1 MLKKMWKSI
10 WLRQVTVVVAYAL
23 AYRLLRP
30 YSDADWPI
38 EAGLR
43 FSCLLVAP
51 YRYWPALVV
60 GEFFPEAYGNFQCLD
75 QFGLMWVVLIS
86 IPPIATGMPIVW
98 WCRSRMALFPARRLI
113 NVGALLSCVV
123 VASLTWLLIICAAT
137 ASLRLPPGSHPF
149 KLTILM
155 MVTGLISRY
164 MVILIVIPWVIMAK
178 LEYGSSLR
186 PARLHRLAHSS
197 VLLEAAV
204 LLLPALVMLTW
215 LGLNT
220 VGDARMLCRMG
231 MFLPVVWLT
240 FKHGWRASALGST
253 LAIICINLTLAPHP
267 DPDIFQVQAFIA
279 LIVTCLFALGVRTS
293 VQNQQTQREL
303 RDAKVSLQ
311 IAQHGLY
318 LGELRMRQTSHAL
331 EQVGAT
337 LKQSNSLA
345 QRQLYRLADSVYP
358 LAWREGGLSSAL
370 RVTMARTLDEAGMTY
385 GCEIQ
390 GCTLSQLAPGVQ
402 MALYRLACEAVA
414 YICAQQPCTRMN
426 LYLRSGESHGRRW
439 AVLRLQGFAGHAGIN
454 HQLHGI
460 DEWQHLATML
470 GASCLDI
477 EAMRDH
483 VLIYDGQLHARIA
496 TSGLRITALLHDAS
510 GHAQVQAPAIARVSQ
525 LCVA

>member
-1 MLKKMWKSI
+1 MWKEVWRNN
-10 WLRQVTVVVAYAL
+10 WLHQITVAVICAL
-23 AYRLLRP
+23 ANRLLQP
-30 YSDADWPI
+30 YSNVDWPI
-38 EAGLR
+38 PAGVR
-43 FSCLLVAP
+43 FCCLLVVP
-51 YRYWPALVV
+51 YRYWTALVI
-60 GEFFPEAYGNFQCLD
+60 GEFFPVVYFNIQNID
-75 QFGLMWVVLIS
+75 QFGLMWVILAS
-86 IPPIATGMPIVW
+86 IQSIAIDIPIVW
-98 WCRSRMALFPARRLI
+98 WCRSRMALFPTRQLI
-113 NVGALLSCVV
+113 NVGALLLCVV
-123 VASLTWLLIICAAT
+123 VATLTWILFKCAAV
-137 ASLRLPPGSHPF
+137 AGVHLAPWAPPF
-149 KLTILM
+149 KLTIIK
-155 MVTGLISRY
+155 VVGGFISKY
-164 MVILIVIPWVIMAK
+164 VVNLSLVPWALMAK
-178 LEYGSSLR
+178 LEYGSSSRRTWLR
-186 PARLHRLAHSS
+186 RLAHSP
-197 VLLEAAV
+197 VLLDAAV
-204 LLLPALVMLTW
+204 LLLPTLAALTW

-220 VGDARMLCRMG
+220 TGDIRLVCRVA
-231 MFLPVVWLT
+231 MFLPVIWLT

-253 LAIICINLTLAPHP
+253 LAICSISLTLGPYQ
-267 DPDIFQVQAFIA
+267 DPDTLQVQTFIA
-279 LIVTCLFALGVRTS
+279 LILTCLLALGVRAS

-337 LKQSNSLA
+337 LKQTNSLA

-454 HQLHGI
+454 HQLHGT

-483 VLIYDGQLHARIA
+483 VLIYDGQLHARI
-496 TSGLRITALLHDAS
+496 TSRGLRITALLHDAS